1 MLVLAFVAVALI
13 ALDSF
18 TDWLKP
24 AHRWLEEAAL
34 PFYWVTAL
42 PARIKDWS
50 DDSLASRSAI
60 EAENQRLSTELL
72 VYQGKLL
79 RMADLAAQNLRLRNL
94 LNATEL
100 LTDNV
105 LVTELIGVS
114 PDPLNHEILIN
125 RGAIHDVF
133 IGQPVIDSDGL
144 MGQVIDVMETHSRVL
159 LITDSRHA
167 LPVKVIRNGL
177 LAIAEG
183 VGDYQQLKLR
193 HVSPTQD
200 VLVGDTLVS
209 SGLGGRFP
217 EGYPVGTVTEV
228 AQNVGQDFADVSVVP
243 TANVA
248 YSRYLLLVFSSV
260 VELTRGGE
268 VTGEE

>member
-24 AHRWLEEAAL
+24 AHRWLEDIAL

-60 EAENQRLSTELL
+60 EAENLRLSTELL
-72 VYQGKLL
+72 VYQGRLL
-79 RMADLAAQNLRLRNL
+79 RMADLTAENLRLRNL

-114 PDPLNHEILIN
+114 PDPLSHEILIN
-125 RGAIHDVF
+125 RGAVHDVF
-133 IGQPVIDSDGL
+133 VGQSVIDSDGL
-144 MGQVIDVMETHSRVL
+144 MGQVIEVMATHSRVL

-183 VGDYQQLKLR
+183 IGDYRQLKLR

-200 VLVGDTLVS
+200 IVVGDALVS

-228 AQNVGQDFADVSVVP
+228 AKNVGQNFVDVSVDP
-243 TANVA
+243 AANVA
-248 YSRYLLLVFSSV
+248 YSRYLLLVFSGM
-260 VELTRGGE
+260 VELTRGE
-268 VTGEE
+268 ATRAQ